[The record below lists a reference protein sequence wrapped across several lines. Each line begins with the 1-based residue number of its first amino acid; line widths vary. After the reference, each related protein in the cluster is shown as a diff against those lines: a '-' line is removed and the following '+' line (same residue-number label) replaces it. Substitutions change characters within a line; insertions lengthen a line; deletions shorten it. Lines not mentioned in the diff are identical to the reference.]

1 MTKPATL
8 ALRALFFFLLT
19 LPAFALEPSNGVPYA
34 HDGEDPEGRCAVDID
49 APEGAENLPVIV
61 WFHGGGLTEGS
72 RSIPAELKNKGCV
85 VVAPGYRLSPKVKS
99 PVYIED
105 AAAAIAWVFEN
116 IAKYG
121 GDPNKIFLTGH
132 SAGGYLVTMVALDKK
147 YLAEHNIDANRIA
160 GVIPY
165 SGQAI
170 THFTI
175 RKERGIPSLQP
186 VIDDL
191 APLYHVRKDA
201 PPFLITTGDRE
212 QELYGR
218 YEENAYFQ
226 RMMKLVGHPSV
237 ELVEF
242 PGTNHGS
249 MVPPSHPLL
258 LKFIEKHSAKN

>member
-1 MTKPATL
+1 MTKLATYTFRIL
-8 ALRALFFFLLT
+8 FFLLLT
-19 LPAFALEPSNGVPYA
+19 TAAFTLEPTTAVPYS
-34 HDGEDPEGRCAVDID
+34 HKGEDPEGRCAVDIYS
-49 APEGAENLPVIV
+49 PEGAKDLPVIV
-61 WFHGGGLTEGS
+61 WFHGGGLTEGF
-72 RSIPAELKNKGCV
+72 RAIPGELKNKGCV
-85 VVAPGYRLSPKVKS
+85 VVGAGYRLSPKVKC

-105 AAAAIAWVFEN
+105 AASAVAWVFNN
-116 IAKYG
+116 ISKHG
-121 GDPNKIFLTGH
+121 GDPNKIFLSGH
-132 SAGGYLVTMVALDKK
+132 SAGGYLVTMITLDKK
-147 YLAEHNIDANRIA
+147 YLAEHGIDANRIA
-160 GVIPY
+160 GVVPY

-186 VIDDL
+186 VIDDF

-212 QELYGR
+212 KELYGR

-258 LKFIEKHSAKN
+258 LQFIEKHTAKP